1 MGSLMLLAETNPL
14 WHALPLIVVISLVYA
29 GTRHELPSHILA
41 HAARLGAW
49 ITGFMG
55 VVLGVLMVI
64 SWML

>member
-1 MGSLMLLAETNPL
+1 MNPVMLLADINPL
-14 WHALPLIVVISLVYA
+14 WHAVPLIVVISLVYA
-29 GTRHELPSHILA
+29 GTRHEMGSHIIA

-55 VVLGVLMVI
+55 VVLLLLMAV